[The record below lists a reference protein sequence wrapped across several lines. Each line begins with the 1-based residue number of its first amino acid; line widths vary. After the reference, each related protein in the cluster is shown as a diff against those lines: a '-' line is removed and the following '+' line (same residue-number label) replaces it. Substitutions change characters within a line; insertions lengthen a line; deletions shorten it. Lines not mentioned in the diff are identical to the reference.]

1 MPRKREPARL
11 HFRADTGTWIIK
23 DGSKRIGTGCAHG
36 EVERAEQALRAYV
49 AEKYQPVRGGR
60 AAQVTVGDVL
70 IVYLDEKSDATS
82 RPKETEAAIRRVN
95 AFLGAQ
101 PLSEIR
107 GKTCRDFADHRQTES
122 GARRDLEVLR
132 AAINYYHREYGLD
145 VVPAVTLPPKS
156 LPRERWMTRSEV
168 ARMIRAARRLRQC
181 DHIIRLLLVGIY
193 TGTRL
198 SATLGLQWMPNTTGG
213 YVDLDTGVM
222 YRKAEGE
229 RVAHNKRKPPVKIP
243 PRLLRFLSHW
253 KAADTATSAEDGRR
267 AVIRHIVHYQ
277 GSRIIKPHKAFRA
290 VRDAAGLD
298 DKVTPHILRHTRA
311 TWLAQAGIDAGEAAA
326 SLGMTEQEYERTYL
340 HVSPDF
346 QKGAANAY

>member
-107 GKTCRDFADHRQTES
+107 GKACRDFADHRQTES

-132 AAINYYHREYGLD
+132 AAINGDRRH
-145 VVPAVTLPPKS
+145 
-156 LPRERWMTRSEV
+156 
-168 ARMIRAARRLRQC
+168 RAADRRGRSQ
-181 DHIIRLLLVGIY
+181 GIVL
-193 TGTRL
+193 TCRNSPNL
-198 SATLGLQWMPNTTGG
+198 PMARSSSPANAASIAATTAGGCWPARVTSRCRIYSPGLPG
-213 YVDLDTGVM
+213 
-222 YRKAEGE
+222 
-229 RVAHNKRKPPVKIP
+229 P
-243 PRLLRFLSHW
+243 
-253 KAADTATSAEDGRR
+253 
-267 AVIRHIVHYQ
+267 
-277 GSRIIKPHKAFRA
+277 RA
-290 VRDAAGLD
+290 VR
-298 DKVTPHILRHTRA
+298 R
-311 TWLAQAGIDAGEAAA
+311 
-326 SLGMTEQEYERTYL
+326 
-340 HVSPDF
+340 
-346 QKGAANAY
+346 